1 MIVTDPFE
9 SQDILL
15 RRGKEFD
22 RSEFFGELIG
32 GILPEQHIQFISA
45 DARFKNNRNLI
56 NHLMA
61 PTFIS
66 EISAPEVYK
75 SVNTLLR
82 LWHLKC
88 KLANGHPFSAHHD
101 IMYEA
106 LDSVFAS
113 SFGLEESASNTIQRI
128 QALEGWRPEIPD
140 HADEPVEF
148 PEGSVPKIFSAILV
162 LSNSIM
168 DTQLSPFPVL
178 TSWIIRKFPYMRK
191 AEAIKDRYIR
201 DNVDEFAQLI
211 SEGDARPR
219 SALHSVLLRER
230 DVAAKEGRAPDYR
243 RRAIS
248 DEFLGFMLAGH
259 DTTTT
264 AMAWG
269 VKLMTDH
276 PAAQARLRDELRAAL
291 PAAAR
296 ERRRPS
302 FAEITRAQV
311 PYLDAVVDEV
321 LRHANTIAFVVRQAQ
336 QDNSTVL
343 GRHIPKG
350 TNVFLMANGPGYLE
364 PSLPVQDDVRSPGAR
379 RTTSKSALTGAW
391 DDEDIGAF
399 CPERWLQ
406 MDPDTGVEVYNPQAG
421 PSLAFGLGQRGCFG
435 KRLALQALRIHLGLI
450 FWEFELLSTPAAL
463 GGYEA
468 VQRFAREPTQ
478 CYIRLKT
485 ANL

>member
-1 MIVTDPFE
+1 MDTILTTRWTLVLGVIATALFATYHYLRPRPIPGIPYNRNAAGMLLGDVPEMMGYVMRTKRIFCWLTSLTTRHQSPIVQAFIKPGGLPWVIVTDPFE

-32 GILPEQHIQFISA
+32 GILPEQHIQFIST

-148 PEGSVPKIFSAILV
+148 PEGSVPEIFSAILV

-178 TSWIIRKFPYMRK
+178 TSWIMRKFPYMRK

-211 SEGDARPR
+211 SEGDAGPR

-230 DVAAKEGRAPDYR
+230 DVAAKEGRAH
-243 RRAIS
+243 
-248 DEFLGFMLAGH
+248 LGHVA
-259 DTTTT
+259 
-264 AMAWG
+264 
-269 VKLMTDH
+269 
-276 PAAQARLRDELRAAL
+276 PAAHLEGKSAARLQRVAHAAEKGLLLVARAA
-291 PAAAR
+291 
-296 ERRRPS
+296 
-302 FAEITRAQV
+302 
-311 PYLDAVVDEV
+311 
-321 LRHANTIAFVVRQAQ
+321 
-336 QDNSTVL
+336 QDPVH
-343 GRHIPKG
+343 GRVG
-350 TNVFLMANGPGYLE
+350 E
-364 PSLPVQDDVRSPGAR
+364 
-379 RTTSKSALTGAW
+379 
-391 DDEDIGAF
+391 
-399 CPERWLQ
+399 
-406 MDPDTGVEVYNPQAG
+406 
-421 PSLAFGLGQRGCFG
+421 SLAVGRLLQGRG
-435 KRLALQALRIHLGLI
+435 
-450 FWEFELLSTPAAL
+450 
-463 GGYEA
+463 
-468 VQRFAREPTQ
+468 VDN
-478 CYIRLKT
+478 LKCVDDLMMRVT
-485 ANL
+485 K